1 LAPSSLL
8 EVRNLSIAYHLS
20 SEIIRAVRNVSL
32 QISEAETLVL
42 AGETGSGK
50 STLAFAL
57 LGLLPHQTQVE
68 SGEILFEGRSLQL
81 RHYRDWRDILNRKIG
96 IIFQDA
102 RSTLNPVLSIEDHL
116 IETLRAHQQLSKK
129 NAHAKAL
136 ELFREVGISK
146 GQEKKYPFEL
156 SGGACQR
163 VGIALALCNNPPL
176 LIADEPTSALDPT
189 LQAQILDLLLTL
201 KQQHNLSLL
210 MISHD
215 LLMISRITDR
225 ISVMYHGRMIE
236 SGLRAEIL
244 DSPAH
249 PYTQGLIQSQPR
261 MQHHHER
268 NPLTVIP
275 GTMPQ
280 SGEDFPGCAFA
291 PRCCYMEPPCIELL
305 PAECLLSK
313 THWVACIHPRA
324 SSEKQN
330 EAPY

>member
-1 LAPSSLL
+1 
-8 EVRNLSIAYHLS
+8 VRNLSIAYHLS

-32 QISEAETLVL
+32 QISQAETLIL

-57 LGLLPHQTQVE
+57 LGLLQHQTQVE
-68 SGEILFEGRSLQL
+68 SGEILYEGRSLQVL
-81 RHYRDWRDILNRKIG
+81 NYRDWKVIRNRKIG
-96 IIFQDA
+96 IVFQDA

-116 IETLRAHQQLSKK
+116 IETLRAHQQLSKR
-129 NAHAKAL
+129 NARAKAL
-136 ELFREVGISK
+136 ELFHEVGISK
-146 GQEKKYPFEL
+146 GHEKKYPFEL

-163 VGIALALCNNPPL
+163 VGIALALCNNPQL

-201 KQQHNLSLL
+201 KLRHNLSLL

-215 LLMISRITDR
+215 LMLISQIADR
-225 ISVMYHGRMIE
+225 ISVMYHGRIIE
-236 SGLRAEIL
+236 SGLRGEVLA
-244 DSPAH
+244 SPAH
-249 PYTQGLIQSQPR
+249 PYTQGLMQSQPR
-261 MQHHHER
+261 MQHQHAR

-291 PRCCYMEPPCIELL
+291 PRCCYMEPPCIKSPPTERK
-305 PAECLLSK
+305 LSK
-313 THWVACIHPRA
+313 THWVTCINLRA
-324 SSEKQN
+324 SSEK
-330 EAPY
+330 PT